1 MVGSQHPVV
10 ATGDLRFE
18 RVHDGFLDFLF
29 LRCEAM
35 LRRYCLFRLFGC
47 LLRHSR
53 FALFSRCL
61 FLSSADDS
69 LPDKLFG
76 EKADQPRIY
85 TVNNELSCMIR
96 AGIHALCPFLALPI
110 IHFVRIK
117 KSPNKKIEST
127 QTGTPFNLFFSNT
140 DRKQAEACS
149 RR

>member
-10 ATGDLRFE
+10 ATGNLRFE

-35 LRRYCLFRLFGC
+35 LRRCCLFRLFGC

-61 FLSSADDS
+61 LLYLADRG
-69 LPDKLFG
+69 LPDELFG

-85 TVNNELSCMIR
+85 AVNNEL
-96 AGIHALCPFLALPI
+96 
-110 IHFVRIK
+110 
-117 KSPNKKIEST
+117 
-127 QTGTPFNLFFSNT
+127 
-140 DRKQAEACS
+140 
-149 RR
+149 